1 MPAAR
6 ILFWVATSGALALF
20 VRSFLLG
27 PVPLFVAAPALGG
40 YVSLVVAGY
49 VFPRWGMFADVIEA
63 AEPGR
68 KLVALT
74 FDDGPNPSSTPF
86 VLDTLAKHGAKAT
99 FFVIGRKAQAHPSL
113 IERIIAE
120 GHELGI
126 HGYQHSRVTAFRSAK
141 YIRADIA
148 RAQAVLAPYAVKPLR
163 WFRPP
168 IGHVTPRLAS
178 VAKELGLVLTCWSIR
193 GLDGLPGVATSRV
206 ERRVLSLLR
215 DGAIVALHDSFER
228 EPGTPA
234 GVLALPAILADLE
247 RKGLR
252 SVTLAG
258 LLDDADS
265 T

>member
-1 MPAAR
+1 
-6 ILFWVATSGALALF
+6 
-20 VRSFLLG
+20 
-27 PVPLFVAAPALGG
+27 
-40 YVSLVVAGY
+40 
-49 VFPRWGMFADVIEA
+49 MFADVIEA

-74 FDDGPNPSSTPF
+74 FDDGPDPSSTPR

-113 IERIIAE
+113 IERILAE

-126 HGYQHSRVTAFRSAK
+126 HGYRHSRVTAFRSAAF
-141 YIRADIA
+141 IRSDIA
-148 RAQAVLAPYAVKPLR
+148 RAQAVLAAHVAKPLR

-193 GLDGLPGVATSRV
+193 GLDGLPGVATARV
-206 ERRVLSLLR
+206 ERRVSSRLH
-215 DGAIVALHDSFER
+215 DGAIIALHDAFER

-234 GVLALPAILADLE
+234 GVLALPAIFEQLE
-247 RKGLR
+247 RNGLR
-252 SVTLAG
+252 SVTLSHLIDG
-258 LLDDADS
+258 TDP